1 MPEYREKMRYE
12 RNKGEQ
18 GRTVME
24 TVMKEQDK
32 RAVESMCRCGLDLEG
47 VIAVFPMFSKED
59 VAAVYQSVKRLD
71 TDTKEGAGISINC
84 S

>member
-1 MPEYREKMRYE
+1 
-12 RNKGEQ
+12 
-18 GRTVME
+18 
-24 TVMKEQDK
+24 
-32 RAVESMCRCGLDLEG
+32 MCRCGLDLEG